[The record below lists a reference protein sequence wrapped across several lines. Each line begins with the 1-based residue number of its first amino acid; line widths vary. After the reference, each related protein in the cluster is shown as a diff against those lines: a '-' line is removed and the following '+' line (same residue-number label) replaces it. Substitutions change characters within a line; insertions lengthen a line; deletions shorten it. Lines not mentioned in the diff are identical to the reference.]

1 MADDLQLLREWA
13 AHGAHDAFAGLV
25 ERHVDL
31 VYSAALRQVHG
42 AAHRAEDVTQIVFIN
57 LARNAAAVSQRGS
70 IIGWLYV
77 ATHHAAAN
85 LKRAEA
91 RRQAREREAQ
101 TMQEIL
107 SETSSSA
114 TAQWE
119 RVRPV
124 LDDAMLTLAERHR
137 EALLLRFFKNQSFAQ
152 IGQAMNRSEDAARMC
167 VDRALEKLRAAL
179 ARRGVKSTGAALA
192 AVFANQVGATAPVGL
207 AASITGAA
215 LAGATASG
223 VATASLGI
231 FMSKTTVALSA
242 VVIAAIGSAI
252 YQWNH
257 TRRVETEL
265 AGLTSDRD
273 SLRAQLAAERLR
285 TARATQDSVVPR
297 SESESSKAA
306 NSAAVK
312 SAQPQNDAA
321 AIKKAI
327 LNNLRQIASARDEFQ
342 LMYGRSPSIDE
353 IVGEGK
359 AIRKLTSVNGES
371 YAAVAMIPGQPL
383 VVTTGDGAAIT
394 YRGDETLTPAEAAAV
409 KVGPAS
415 KLAMDA
421 YRAAHN
427 GQPPPNPEA
436 LVPYFATPQEGAD
449 FVEFLEGRKAGR
461 GK

>member
-31 VYSAALRQVHG
+31 VYCAALRQVHG

-85 LKRAEA
+85 LKRTEA
-91 RRQAREREAQ
+91 RRQAREREVQ
-101 TMQEIL
+101 TTQEVL

-167 VDRALEKLRAAL
+167 VDRALEKLRSAL

-192 AVFANQVGATAPVGL
+192 AVSANQVGATAPVGL

-223 VATASLGI
+223 IATASLGI

-242 VVIAAIGSAI
+242 VVIAAIGSAV

-257 TRRVETEL
+257 TRRVEAEL
-265 AGLTSDRD
+265 AALTSDRD
-273 SLRAQLAAERLR
+273 SLRAQLAAERQR
-285 TARATQDSVVPR
+285 TARVTQDLVVPR
-297 SESESSKAA
+297 SGSGV
-306 NSAAVK
+306 SA
-312 SAQPQNDAA
+312 P
-321 AIKKAI
+321 
-327 LNNLRQIASARDEFQ
+327 
-342 LMYGRSPSIDE
+342 PSF
-353 IVGEGK
+353 
-359 AIRKLTSVNGES
+359 
-371 YAAVAMIPGQPL
+371 
-383 VVTTGDGAAIT
+383 
-394 YRGDETLTPAEAAAV
+394 
-409 KVGPAS
+409 
-415 KLAMDA
+415 
-421 YRAAHN
+421 RA
-427 GQPPPNPEA
+427 
-436 LVPYFATPQEGAD
+436 
-449 FVEFLEGRKAGR
+449 
-461 GK
+461 